1 LLIGLRKQLVL
12 IVEPNLLLA
21 GRRLRESFS
30 TEPLGFLRRGLW
42 RALMVWLR
50 VLREI
55 ERF

>member
-12 IVEPNLLLA
+12 IIEPNLLLA

-55 ERF
+55 EGF